1 MAIIPFILSN
11 NDVNEINSLSQ
22 RVEECLYKNLI
33 FRPNFYSG
41 EFDKHYFIELF
52 LSGYF
57 LKVPRSSNSVHLIY
71 AQLHVNDMCTIF
83 RGS

>member
-52 LSGYF
+52 LSVYF
-57 LKVPRSSNSVHLIY
+57 LKVP
-71 AQLHVNDMCTIF
+71 
-83 RGS
+83 